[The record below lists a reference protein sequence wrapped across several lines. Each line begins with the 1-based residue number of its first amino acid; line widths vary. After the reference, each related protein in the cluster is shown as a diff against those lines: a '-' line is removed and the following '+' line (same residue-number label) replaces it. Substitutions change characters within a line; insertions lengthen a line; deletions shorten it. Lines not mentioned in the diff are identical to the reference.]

1 MPKNCSIPGC
11 TSRSDKEECS
21 GVSFH
26 KLPSDSCQRR
36 RWLVSIKRP
45 ITVSS
50 YTYICSL
57 HFQDSKKTPD
67 NDTPTI
73 FPWTV
78 PLSVRKPP
86 TVRLFTPPQPKKRKS
101 DENLTE
107 QLHVYATR
115 LSKLQEEYSKV
126 ERELQSVTQ
135 QLQAI
140 QNTHVERFGLQRFQ
154 GSDDDVQFYT
164 GLPSYNILQC
174 LYRYLEPLLPYLRYR
189 PNNLE
194 QPTRQLLNRQRL
206 LQPID
211 ELFLILVRLRLNL
224 LEKDLGHRFQCS
236 VSTVS
241 RICTAWLP
249 FLSSQLYP
257 LITWP
262 SRELINLHMPT
273 QFKDLY
279 PTTRVIIDCTELFIE
294 TPSSLNIQ
302 SSTWSSYKHH
312 NTFKGLVGIS
322 PTGACIFVSRLYT
335 GGISDQEITRCS
347 GILGLVEP
355 GDAVMADK
363 GFDIS
368 YELLI
373 RGCHLNIPP
382 FVRGGHM
389 SKANVIKT
397 RKIASLRIHVERAIG
412 RIKQYRILSGVI
424 PLSIASFVDDIWFI
438 CCTLTLFHPP
448 LVVNVDKLSDMDLA
462 RIKVILESEIK
473 SALSCD

>member
-26 KLPSDSCQRR
+26 KLPSDSTQRR

-57 HFQDSKKTPD
+57 HFQDSKKSQD
-67 NDTPTI
+67 NDIPTI

-86 TVRLFTPPQPKKRKS
+86 TVRLFTPPEPKRRKS
-101 DENLTE
+101 DEHLTE
-107 QLHVYATR
+107 QLQVYATR
-115 LSKLQEEYSKV
+115 LSKLQEEYTQV
-126 ERELQSVTQ
+126 EKELQSVTQ
-135 QLQAI
+135 ELQTI
-140 QNTHVERFGLQRFQ
+140 KSTHVERFGLQRFQ
-154 GSDDDVQFYT
+154 GSDDDIQFYT

-194 QPTRQLLNRQRL
+194 TPTRQLLNRQRL

-224 LEKDLGHRFQCS
+224 LEKDLGHRFHCS
-236 VSTVS
+236 VSTVF
-241 RICTAWLP
+241 RTCTAWLP
-249 FLSSQLYP
+249 F

-262 SRELINLHMPT
+262 SRELIDLHMPA

-347 GILGLVEP
+347 GILDLVKP

-368 YELLI
+368 
-373 RGCHLNIPP
+373 
-382 FVRGGHM
+382 
-389 SKANVIKT
+389 
-397 RKIASLRIHVERAIG
+397 
-412 RIKQYRILSGVI
+412 
-424 PLSIASFVDDIWFI
+424 
-438 CCTLTLFHPP
+438 
-448 LVVNVDKLSDMDLA
+448 
-462 RIKVILESEIK
+462 
-473 SALSCD
+473 